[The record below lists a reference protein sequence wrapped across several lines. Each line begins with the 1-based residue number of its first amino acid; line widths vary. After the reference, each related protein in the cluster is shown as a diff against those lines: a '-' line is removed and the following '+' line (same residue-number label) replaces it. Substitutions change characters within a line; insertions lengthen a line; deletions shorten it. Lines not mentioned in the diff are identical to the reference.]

1 MAYIQLEDATGTM
14 ELIAFQRVL
23 DISGGYIK
31 ENAPIVVKGRISVR
45 DEKDPQLMVE
55 TLRPMTDIEPLNR
68 EEMPKEEKTLWI
80 KLPSK
85 DDPQLQKIEKILQMF
100 EGEERMI
107 IYCEDTQKRLTA
119 RCLIHASLVKELK
132 EMLGEDKV
140 LVK

>member
-80 KLPSK
+80 KIPSK
-85 DDPQLQKIEKILQMF
+85 DDTRLQKIEKVLQMF

-107 IYCEDTQKRLTA
+107 IYCEDTQKRLA
-119 RCLIHASLVKELK
+119 AKCIIHASLVKELK